1 MKATI
6 TGATGLVGR
15 ELVQLLLE
23 DDRFRQIVVF
33 GRRSLGLNHSKLTEH
48 LINFDTPG
56 EWQHLIAGDVL
67 FSTLGTTI
75 KQAGSKEAQYRVDY
89 TYQYEFANAASENGI
104 PVYVLVSAA
113 SASPGSRFFYSRMKG
128 ELERDV
134 KDLNFSATHIIQPG
148 LLHGNRQENRTGEK
162 FAFHILNALNTVG
175 LLKTYRP
182 IHGKTVAQ
190 AMIHAALSN
199 KNGTHLYTLDDV
211 FELAGDL

>member
-1 MKATI
+1 MKAI
-6 TGATGLVGR
+6 IIGATGLVGR

-23 DDRFRQIVVF
+23 DDRFPQIVVF
-33 GRRSLGLNHSKLTEH
+33 GRRSLGFNHSKLTEH
-48 LINFDTPG
+48 LINFDAPG
-56 EWQHLIAGDVL
+56 EWKHLVNGDVL

-75 KQAGSKEAQYRVDY
+75 KQAGSKEVQYKVDY
-89 TYQYEFANAASENGI
+89 TYQYEFAKAASENGT

-113 SASPGSRFFYSRMKG
+113 SANPESRVFYTRMKG

-162 FAFHILNALNTVG
+162 IAFQTLKVVNALG
-175 LLKTYRP
+175 LMKAYRP

-190 AMIHAALSN
+190 AMVHAALSI
-199 KNGTHLYTLDDV
+199 GTGVQTYTLEEV
-211 FELAGDL
+211 FKLASV